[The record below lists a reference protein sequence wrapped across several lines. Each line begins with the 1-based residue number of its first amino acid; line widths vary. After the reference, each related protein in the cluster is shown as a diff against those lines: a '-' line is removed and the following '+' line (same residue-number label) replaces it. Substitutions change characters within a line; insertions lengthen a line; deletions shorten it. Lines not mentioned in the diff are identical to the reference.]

1 MEKESTQAEATVEQP
16 KEEISKETP
25 QVTPLEK
32 KETSEK
38 ARTEVEF
45 RKMQS
50 MKDTAEATLKA
61 VQTELQELRKQAEQQ
76 RGEARRKEIANL
88 DGDPDG
94 QGAVR
99 RKHRLEDDLRN
110 LEEQKIDAESAVQRK
125 YDQAADLSKQYNLSL
140 ADARALLGA
149 NTPREMEL
157 LAQLKVVEQTKGVIP
172 ESTEFKPDSATSDAA
187 PTDFKQLEKNFISDP
202 YKYGKAYKDALAK
215 RGQ

>member
-1 MEKESTQAEATVEQP
+1 MEQELNQVEATVEKP

-25 QVTPLEK
+25 QVAPLEK

-50 MKDTAEATLKA
+50 MKDSAEATLKT
-61 VQTELQELRKQAEQQ
+61 VQTELQGLRKEAEQQ
-76 RGEARRKEIANL
+76 RVAARHKEIADL
-88 DGDPDG
+88 DGDADG

-140 ADARALLGA
+140 ADARELLDA
-149 NTPREMEL
+149 NTPKEMEL
-157 LAQLKVVEQTKGVIP
+157 LAQLKVVEQAKGGIP
-172 ESTEFKPDSATSDAA
+172 ESTGFKPDSATSDAA
-187 PTDFKQLEKNFISDP
+187 PTDFKQLEKNFINDP
-202 YKYGKAYKDALAK
+202 YKYGKAYKEALVK
-215 RGQ
+215 QGQ

>member
-1 MEKESTQAEATVEQP
+1 MEQESTQVEATVEKP

-25 QVTPLEK
+25 QVFPEK

-50 MKDTAEATLKA
+50 MKDSAEATLRT
-61 VQTELQELRKQAEQQ
+61 VQTELQGLRKQTEQQ
-76 RGEARRKEIANL
+76 RGEARRKEIADL
-88 DGDPDG
+88 DGDADG

-140 ADARALLGA
+140 ADARELLDA
-149 NTPREMEL
+149 STPKEMEL
-157 LAQLKVVEQTKGVIP
+157 MAQIKVAEQAKGQVESLVPSG
-172 ESTEFKPDSATSDAA
+172 FKPDSGTSDVGGDDDE
-187 PTDFKQLEKNFISDP
+187 TFVKNYSEGKSD
-202 YKYGKAYKDALAK
+202 DHK
-215 RGQ
+215 RAQKILNKT

>member
-1 MEKESTQAEATVEQP
+1 MEQELTQVEATVEQP
-16 KEEISKETP
+16 KEEISKGTP
-25 QVTPLEK
+25 QVVPDK

-50 MKDTAEATLKA
+50 MKDSAEATLKT
-61 VQTELQELRKQAEQQ
+61 VQTELQGLRKQAVEQ
-76 RGEARRKEIANL
+76 RGEARRKGIADL
-88 DGDPDG
+88 EGDADG

-110 LEEQKIDAESAVQRK
+110 LEEQKIDAEGAVQRK

-140 ADARALLGA
+140 ADARDLLDA
-149 NTPREMEL
+149 NTPKEMEL
-157 LAQLKVVEQTKGVIP
+157 LAQLKTKQAKGETP
-172 ESTEFKPDSATSDAA
+172 ESTGFKADSGTSDAA
-187 PTDFKQLEKNFISDP
+187 PTDFKQLEKNFIADP
-202 YKYGKAYKDALAK
+202 YKYGKAYKEALAK